1 MSGFSPTAILR
12 GIAVGLLLIAWAVLA
27 HYGSAGDGNS
37 DLAAMLAC
45 APLVAL
51 VAIALW
57 RVGSPLWVGLGTL
70 AVVGLLAWNW
80 PLLRQNV
87 AVLYFIQHV
96 GTNLALGALF
106 GRTLLAGRVPLVTHF
121 ARLAHNGVISP
132 AKEIYT
138 RQVTIAWT
146 CFFLATAAISGLLF
160 FFAPAAAWSTFAN
173 LLGMVLIGLMF
184 VIEHLVRQRVLAPE
198 DQSSIAD
205 TIRGYQLSTRQK
217 VDGQ

>member
-12 GIAVGLLLIAWAVLA
+12 GIAIGLLFIGWAVLA

-37 DLAAMLAC
+37 DLAAILAC

-51 VAIALW
+51 IAIALW
-57 RVGSPLWVGLGTL
+57 RVGSPLWVGFGSLL
-70 AVVGLLAWNW
+70 VIALLAWNW

-87 AVLYFIQHV
+87 ALLYFIQHV

-138 RQVTIAWT
+138 RQVTVAWT
-146 CFFLATAAISGLLF
+146 SFFLITAGISVVLF

-173 LLGMVLIGLMF
+173 LLGMLLIGLMF
-184 VIEHLVRQRVLAPE
+184 VIEHLIRQRVLAPE

-205 TIRGYQLSTRQK
+205 TIRGYRLSTRQK
-217 VDGQ
+217 VEGQ